1 MATQIAHGHFWEE
14 EHVTHELC
22 EQMFPEVRYVKF
34 NRPQETRIGADYLW
48 WWSDPDGQSFGCLIQ
63 AKSLKK
69 RANSWRVGSDD
80 PSKLDKQLTRLLA
93 AADQLQVPAA
103 VSLYA
108 GDAAYRHD
116 LVCSFG
122 HQDAPCNRREG
133 AAVTLLP
140 ALPVLHDNR
149 HQVGRSLMARLPV
162 GGVDGAD
169 VFHQALPLVRLTD
182 PGPDPQTITY
192 TDLDLQGIRRDLRP
206 FLVEDQTGARKVAKM
221 LYDAM
226 RCYQTSDSMPK
237 DRLAYMSPWQLPSR
251 LDFTRS
257 TSIRH
262 IHRGLRS
269 ELPDYVEP
277 ALAGAV
283 PSSVAQ
289 YAAGLVLVQL

>member
-34 NRPQETRIGADYLW
+34 NRPQETLIGADYLW

-69 RANSWRVGSDD
+69 RGSSWRVGSDNRG
-80 PSKLDKQLTRLLA
+80 KLDKQLTRLLA
-93 AADQLQVPAA
+93 AADELQVPAA

-108 GDAAYRHD
+108 GDSAYRHE

-149 HQVGRSLMARLPV
+149 QQVGRSLMTRLPV

-192 TDLDLQGIRRDLRP
+192 TDLDLKGIRRDLRP
-206 FLVEDQTGARKVAKM
+206 FLMEDQSGARKVAKM

-226 RCYQTSDSMPK
+226 RRYQASDGVPK
-237 DRLAYMSPWQLPSR
+237 DRVEYMSPWQLSSR

-257 TSIRH
+257 TFIRH
-262 IHRGLRS
+262 VHRGLRS
-269 ELPDYVEP
+269 ELPSYVER

-283 PSSVAQ
+283 PSSIAQ